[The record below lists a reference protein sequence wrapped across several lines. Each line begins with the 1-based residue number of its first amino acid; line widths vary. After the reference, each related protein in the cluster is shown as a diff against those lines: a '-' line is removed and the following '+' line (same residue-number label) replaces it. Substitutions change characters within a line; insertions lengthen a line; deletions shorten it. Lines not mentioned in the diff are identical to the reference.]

1 MTAVSRST
9 NTLRPANAADAD
21 ALARLHADRISEGF
35 LPTLGHRFLARLY
48 RRMARSN
55 RATAYVVTEDGRIVA
70 FAAGTTSVGAFY
82 KEFLVHDGVPAALL
96 AAPHAPRAW
105 RHVLETMRYPSTTA
119 DLPAAEVLA
128 VATASDAGGRGYAS
142 RTVQAVTA
150 DLARRGCDAAKV
162 TVGDGNEQAIRMY
175 CGCGFEV
182 VGEIAVHAER
192 RSQVLTWTAS

>member
-35 LPTLGHRFLARLY
+35 LADTRSPLLARLY

-105 RHVLETMRYPSTTA
+105 RHVLETMRYPRQRPISRPPKCSQSRPRA
-119 DLPAAEVLA
+119 MPVG
-128 VATASDAGGRGYAS
+128 VATR
-142 RTVQAVTA
+142 R
-150 DLARRGCDAAKV
+150 ARFR
-162 TVGDGNEQAIRMY
+162 Q
-175 CGCGFEV
+175 
-182 VGEIAVHAER
+182 
-192 RSQVLTWTAS
+192 